1 MIDETKIRQVFTK
14 NLNRFLSEK
23 QVPQNELAKY
33 LGVSN
38 TTINNWVKGYK
49 MPRMDKI
56 DKICSFFSINRSELL
71 EEYSS
76 KTKQIKGIK
85 IPILGRVVAGIPI
98 EAITDIDGYE
108 EITPK
113 LAATGSF
120 FALHIKGDSMA
131 PYMLPNDIVIV
142 RCQEDVDCG
151 NIAIILVNGDEATV
165 KKVQK
170 SKEGITLIGMNPSV
184 YAPHFYTNQEIL
196 ELPVKV
202 IGKVVEIRRPLP

>member
-1 MIDETKIRQVFTK
+1 MNFSESLKKLRRQKGLTQEDLAEKMGMAKSSISMYETG
-14 NLNRFLSEK
+14 NRKPSFEALEAFADFFN
-23 QVPQNELAKY
+23 VNMNVLT
-33 LGVSN
+33 G
-38 TTINNWVKGYK
+38 
-49 MPRMDKI
+49 DK
-56 DKICSFFSINRSELL
+56 KE
-71 EEYSS
+71 
-76 KTKQIKGIK
+76 KGIK

-151 NIAIILVNGDEATV
+151 DIAIILVNGDEATV

>member
-56 DKICSFFSINRSELL
+56 DKICSFFSINRSDLL

-76 KTKQIKGIK
+76 KTKQIKGHTY
-85 IPILGRVVAGIPI
+85 PHSRP
-98 EAITDIDGYE
+98 
-108 EITPK
+108 
-113 LAATGSF
+113 
-120 FALHIKGDSMA
+120 
-131 PYMLPNDIVIV
+131 
-142 RCQEDVDCG
+142 RCCRY
-151 NIAIILVNGDEATV
+151 
-165 KKVQK
+165 
-170 SKEGITLIGMNPSV
+170 S
-184 YAPHFYTNQEIL
+184 H
-196 ELPVKV
+196 
-202 IGKVVEIRRPLP
+202 

>member
-1 MIDETKIRQVFTK
+1 MNFSESLKKLRRQKGLTQEDLAEKMGMAKSSISMYETG
-14 NLNRFLSEK
+14 NRKPSFEALEAFADFFN
-23 QVPQNELAKY
+23 VNMNVLT
-33 LGVSN
+33 G
-38 TTINNWVKGYK
+38 
-49 MPRMDKI
+49 DK
-56 DKICSFFSINRSELL
+56 KE
-71 EEYSS
+71 
-76 KTKQIKGIK
+76 KGIK

-120 FALHIKGDSMA
+120 FALHIKGDSMD

-151 NIAIILVNGDEATV
+151 DIAILLVKGDEATV

>member
-1 MIDETKIRQVFTK
+1 MNFAESLKKLRIQKGLTQEDLAEKMGMAKSSISMYETG
-14 NLNRFLSEK
+14 NRK
-23 QVPQNELAKY
+23 P
-33 LGVSN
+33 
-38 TTINNWVKGYK
+38 
-49 MPRMDKI
+49 
-56 DKICSFFSINRSELL
+56 SFEVL
-71 EEYSS
+71 ESFADFFNVNMNILTGSQKE
-76 KTKQIKGIK
+76 KGIR

-120 FALHIKGDSMA
+120 FALHIRGDSMS

-142 RCQEDVDCG
+142 RCQEDVECG
-151 NIAIILVNGDEATV
+151 DIAIILVNGDEATV

-196 ELPVKV
+196 ELPVNV
-202 IGKVVEIRRPLP
+202 IGKVVEIRRPRP

>member
-1 MIDETKIRQVFTK
+1 METADINATE
-14 NLNRFLSEK
+14 LSKLTGISKSTISRYLSGGYVPK
-23 QVPQNELAKY
+23 QKRTDLIARALHTDPGYLIAGTQNQQTSVKPI
-33 LGVSN
+33 GV
-38 TTINNWVKGYK
+38 
-49 MPRMDKI
+49 R
-56 DKICSFFSINRSELL
+56 
-71 EEYSS
+71 
-76 KTKQIKGIK
+76 
-85 IPILGRVVAGIPI
+85 IPILGRVTAGIPI

-120 FALHIKGDSMA
+120 FALHINGDSMS

-142 RCQEDVDCG
+142 RCQEDVECG
-151 NIAIILVNGDEATV
+151 DIAVILVNSDEATV

-170 SKEGITLIGMNPSV
+170 SKEGLTLIGMNPSV

-196 ELPVKV
+196 ELPVNV